1 MVGTSTK
8 VGQVLCMSGS
18 LKGSLI
24 PRPSPPSV
32 LRPGNEAALRE
43 ASTYYIPVYM
53 HYQFHS
59 IFQVCDE
66 VLVNKKKF
74 SSTGRH

>member
-8 VGQVLCMSGS
+8 VGQVLCMNGS

-43 ASTYYIPVYM
+43 ASTYYVPVCVIN
-53 HYQFHS
+53 FTP
-59 IFQVCDE
+59 
-66 VLVNKKKF
+66 F
-74 SSTGRH
+74 SKSVTIY